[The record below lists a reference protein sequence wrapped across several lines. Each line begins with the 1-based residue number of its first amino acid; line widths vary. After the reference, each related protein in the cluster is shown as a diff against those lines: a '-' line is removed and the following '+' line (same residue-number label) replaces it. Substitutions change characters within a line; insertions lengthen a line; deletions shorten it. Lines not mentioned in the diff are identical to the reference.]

1 MGLSTYTFSRR
12 QPKSLVKPVDSNKS
26 DLQDKYDKKIE
37 SQKSHA
43 TRHIFLIRH
52 GQYNLSG
59 ETDGERKL
67 TELGM
72 YLIYLWIITK
82 CLYFVPI
89 ENNGIWTFV
98 KT

>member
-1 MGLSTYTFSRR
+1 MCLSTYKFSRR

-26 DLQDKYDKKIE
+26 DLQDKYDEKIE
-37 SQKSHA
+37 SLKSRA

-59 ETDGERKL
+59 ETDGDRKL

-72 YLIYLWIITK
+72 YLISMNNK
-82 CLYFVPI
+82 CLCSKRTMGYEHSFKHTI
-89 ENNGIWTFV
+89 
-98 KT
+98 